1 MSETR
6 EIKVKINDKQVTG
19 LVKLGITLL
28 RFLRD
33 NGFTEVKK
41 GCGEGECGACT
52 VLLDGKA
59 VTSCLVLALQADGR
73 EVTTIKKAD
82 DRLLEAIK
90 DTFVSYGA
98 SQCGF
103 CMPGM
108 IMTARWLLAENIRPS
123 REEIRDALS
132 GNLCRCTG
140 YQKIVDAIER
150 VSSDLQAQCMNASGV
165 YKDGTQR

>member
-1 MSETR
+1 MNETT
-6 EIKVKINDKQVTG
+6 EIKVKINDKWVTG
-19 LVKLGITLL
+19 PVGSNTILL

-59 VTSCLVLALQADGR
+59 VASCLVLALQADGR
-73 EVTTIKKAD
+73 EVITIRSVG
-82 DRLLEAIK
+82 DRLLVVLKEA
-90 DTFVSYGA
+90 FVSYGA

-103 CMPGM
+103 CMPGT
-108 IMTARWLLAENIRPS
+108 IMTAKWLLAENPRPN

-140 YQKIVDAIER
+140 YHKIIDAIEY
-150 VSSDLQAQCMNASGV
+150 VSKDL
-165 YKDGTQR
+165 

>member
-1 MSETR
+1 MR
-6 EIKVKINDKQVTG
+6 EIKIKVNDEWVTG
-19 LVKLGITLL
+19 PVKTDTTLL

-59 VTSCLVLALQADGR
+59 VTSCLVLALRAEGR
-73 EVTTIKKAD
+73 EVSTIKKKGD
-82 DRLLEAIK
+82 QLLEALK
-90 DTFVSYGA
+90 EAFVKYEA
-98 SQCGF
+98 AQCGF
-103 CMPGM
+103 CSPGM
-108 IMTARWLLAENIRPS
+108 IITARWLLSKNPRPN

-140 YQKIVDAIER
+140 YQKIVDAIEY
-150 VSSDLQAQCMNASGV
+150 VSMEA
-165 YKDGTQR
+165 K

>member
-1 MSETR
+1 MTERSEMR
-6 EIKVKINDKQVTG
+6 EIKMKVNDEWVTG
-19 LVKLGITLL
+19 LVKSSTTLL

-59 VTSCLVLALQADGR
+59 ITSCLVLAMQADGR
-73 EVTTIKKAD
+73 EATTIKKAGD
-82 DRLLEAIK
+82 QLLEALK
-90 DTFVSYGA
+90 KAFVKYEA
-98 SQCGF
+98 CQCGF
-103 CMPGM
+103 CSPSM
-108 IMTARWLLAENIRPS
+108 IITARWLLDENPRPN

-140 YQKIVDAIER
+140 YQKIVDAIDYISRGRNE
-150 VSSDLQAQCMNASGV
+150 
-165 YKDGTQR
+165 

>member
-6 EIKVKINDKQVTG
+6 EIKIKVNDKWVTG
-19 LVKLGITLL
+19 LVKSGTTLL

-41 GCGEGECGACT
+41 GCGEGECGTCT
-52 VLLDGKA
+52 VLLENKA
-59 VTSCLVLALQADGR
+59 VTSCLVLALQVNGR
-73 EVTTIKKAD
+73 EVVTIKKVG
-82 DRLLEAIK
+82 DRILEALK
-90 DTFVSYGA
+90 EAFVSRGA

-103 CMPGM
+103 CIPGM
-108 IMTARWLLAENIRPS
+108 IMTARWLLTENPKPN

-140 YQKIVDAIER
+140 YQKIIDAVEC
-150 VSSDLQAQCMNASGV
+150 VSRDL
-165 YKDGTQR
+165 